1 MELKKIIQRC
11 HDRKNRALN
20 QRQTIVLPAGYD
32 AYPYHFRVHHAH
44 EKSVFL
50 YELEKANISFM
61 PIGQEP
67 SDCAPSDWAQSDDY
81 SNRIKDRQDTRSW
94 QPRRWY
100 ASWGIGIYTGE
111 TSGHEE
117 APWHDIEFT
126 HRAILKAPD
135 AVSVCLEALISA
147 VVTPLVTLTKDGG
160 LRFSCRIEEYLHPNT
175 PEAKQYIY
183 EHRPTQT
190 DPKHRYVYV
199 EVKGDMDYSVW
210 DARYEILMGSL
221 LKPPVISSE
230 VLFGLL
236 GFFKSVLH
244 RPGRGP
250 VDRTFREYEPQAFDD
265 EDAINPL
272 QIDEREVSV
281 SEKMRAVQEGHL
293 SPLAI
298 KRPGPVLTKQAHSEP
313 ELFDI
318 ADILE
323 TDARVIGIETGL
335 RHPEK
340 NREIEG
346 AFLER
351 GPLLLSMPTIE
362 YCKKADQYWTAEGF
376 SVGAMWQPDH
386 LAYVINDVSPDELLK
401 RPFARGN
408 LCIDSKRYK
417 ALYLK
422 GGNSHHILCPKCPV
436 HEACLESGFHSQ
448 HKKVSG
454 ADVCITEY
462 KIRQVLLDPL
472 WEFSGDYFF
481 DDRDRV
487 CIVSDMYASDMFVK
501 YDLSVEWLKKWIQ
514 YWECSVLGDF
524 AHAMLNAIRIYEQ
537 DLTDNIVKRVRAVV
551 KAFEGAEET
560 LIEQMCQVNV
570 AVEDADGCIGMSM
583 KDAVAFG
590 ILNIDTV
597 KSIKKIQPTLFNPN
611 WTYFHQLKRFFE
623 HYKHDADAPMWY
635 EKNQLRYWI
644 PPVLHP
650 RIKKLVILSPSLCEA
665 HLRKVF
671 PNEPFEIYSL
681 GTKET
686 LAGNRV
692 YQLRSEV
699 HSPHS
704 LLNYDL
710 DWDALGLSSMGTR
723 FVIGTH
729 REIVRASDTQ
739 HTLIFPAYM
748 DGVLKDTLKIGNTKS
763 MSFYKNI
770 PEYARVLRAE
780 FEGPN
785 VIWVFSTPYW
795 PPKLIWKYAKILFG
809 DEAEPLDYSVS
820 MNPYV
825 FKDER
830 LQKIS
835 DQYARHALIGMLT
848 YSGLKDSCKTI
859 VLNTALWVPGITDA
873 LKTTLFDWE
882 DFEIAGGLDKLPE
895 TIARREAFEAEAAKI
910 DGTWLPY
917 PMMQVLGI
925 DRNEANRILREEHG
939 RKGSVTI
946 REEILALIKA
956 GKTKL
961 QDIVDAIPDR
971 HLSAVQNEVEQMQN
985 EGVIVRSVWGT
996 YRLSKD
1002 GQGK

>member
-11 HDRKNRALN
+11 HDRKNRALS

-44 EKSVFL
+44 EKSVIL
-50 YELEKANISFM
+50 YALEKANISFM

-67 SDCAPSDWAQSDDY
+67 FDCAPSDWAQSDDY
-81 SNRIKDRQDTRSW
+81 SNRIKDRQDTQSW
-94 QPRRWY
+94 RPRRWY

-111 TSGHEE
+111 TSGHED

-126 HRAILKAPD
+126 HQAILKAPD

-147 VVTPLVTLTKDGG
+147 VATPLVTLTKDGG
-160 LRFSCRIEEYLHPNT
+160 LRFSCRIEEYLHPYIL
-175 PEAKQYIY
+175 EAKQYIY
-183 EHRPTQT
+183 EHRPTRS
-190 DPKHRYVYV
+190 DPKHRDVYV
-199 EVKGDMDYSVW
+199 EVKGDMDYSIW
-210 DARYEILMGSL
+210 DARYEILVGSL
-221 LKPPVISSE
+221 LEPPVISSE

-244 RPGRGP
+244 RPGRGT
-250 VDRTFREYEPQAFDD
+250 VDRTFREYEPQAFDA

-281 SEKMRAVQEGHL
+281 PEKMRAIREGGL

-298 KRPGPVLTKQAHSEP
+298 TRPGPVLVKQPYSEP
-313 ELFDI
+313 EPFEI
-318 ADILE
+318 SDILE

-335 RHPEK
+335 RHPEE
-340 NREIEG
+340 NREIER
-346 AFLER
+346 ALLKKEPLFLS
-351 GPLLLSMPTIE
+351 LPTYD
-362 YCKKADQYWTAEGF
+362 YCKAADQYWTAEGASIGDF
-376 SVGAMWQPDH
+376 CPADY
-386 LAYVINDVSPDELLK
+386 LEYVVKDIPRDELLK
-401 RPFARGN
+401 RPFTHGN
-408 LCIDSKRYK
+408 LCIDSQRYR
-417 ALYLK
+417 ALFFK
-422 GGNSHHILCPKCPV
+422 GGNSNHILCPKCPV
-436 HEACLESGFHSQ
+436 YKECLDRGFHSQ
-448 HKKVSG
+448 YKEIPPT
-454 ADVCITEY
+454 DVCIVEHKT
-462 KIRQVLLDPL
+462 RQVLLDPL
-472 WEFSGDYFF
+472 WEYSADYFF
-481 DDRDRV
+481 GDRDRV
-487 CIVSDMYASDMFVK
+487 CIISDMYASNLFVE
-501 YDLSVEWLKKWIQ
+501 YGLSVKWLKEWIQ

-537 DLTDNIVKRVRAVV
+537 DLTDNIAKRVRAVV

-623 HYKHDADAPMWY
+623 HYKHDADAPMRY
-635 EKNQLRYWI
+635 EKNHLRYSI

-650 RIKKLVILSPSLCEA
+650 GIKKLVILSPSLCEE

-671 PNEPFEIYSL
+671 PNEPFEIYNL

-710 DWDALGLSSMGTR
+710 DWDALGLSSIGTR
-723 FVIGTH
+723 FVIGAH
-729 REIVRASDTQ
+729 HEIERASDTQ
-739 HTLIFPAYM
+739 HTLIFPVDMNEVWA
-748 DGVLKDTLKIGNTKS
+748 DTLKNRNTKS
-763 MSFYKNI
+763 MHFYKDI
-770 PEYARVLRAE
+770 PEHAKILRAE
-780 FEGPN
+780 FEGAD
-785 VIWVFSTPYW
+785 VIWVFGTPYW
-795 PPKLIWKYAKILFG
+795 PPYLIWKYAKILFG

-830 LQKIS
+830 LQDIWE
-835 DQYARHALIGMLT
+835 QYALHALIRMLT
-848 YSGLKDSCKTI
+848 YSGLKDSGKTI
-859 VLNTALWVPGITDA
+859 VLNTALRVPGITDA

>member
-44 EKSVFL
+44 EKSVIL

-67 SDCAPSDWAQSDDY
+67 FDCAPSDWAQSDDY
-81 SNRIKDRQDTRSW
+81 YNRIKDRQDTQSW
-94 QPRRWY
+94 RPRRWY

-111 TSGHEE
+111 TSGYED

-126 HRAILKAPD
+126 HQAILKAPD

-147 VVTPLVTLTKDGG
+147 VATPLVTLTKDGG
-160 LRFSCRIEEYLHPNT
+160 LRFSCRIEEYLHPYIL
-175 PEAKQYIY
+175 EAKQYIY
-183 EHRPTQT
+183 EHRPTRS
-190 DPKHRYVYV
+190 DPKHRDVYV
-199 EVKGDMDYSVW
+199 EVKGDMDYSIW
-210 DARYEILMGSL
+210 DARYEILVGSL
-221 LKPPVISSE
+221 LEPPVISSE

-244 RPGRGP
+244 RPGRGT
-250 VDRTFREYEPQAFDD
+250 VDRTFRGYEPQAFDA

-281 SEKMRAVQEGHL
+281 PEKMRAIREGGL

-298 KRPGPVLTKQAHSEP
+298 TRPGPVLVKQPYSEP
-313 ELFDI
+313 EPFEI
-318 ADILE
+318 SDILE

-340 NREIEG
+340 NREIEH
-346 AFLER
+346 AFLEKEALFLDLPTDEHAESALRYYENEGIIAR
-351 GPLLLSMPTIE
+351 GWKPRS
-362 YCKKADQYWTAEGF
+362 Y
-376 SVGAMWQPDH
+376 
-386 LAYVINDVSPDELLK
+386 LAYMLKHIPIDEQLK
-401 RPFARGN
+401 HPFEHGN
-408 LCIDSKRYK
+408 MCIDSYRCNRLSYM
-417 ALYLK
+417 
-422 GGNSHHILCPKCPV
+422 GGNPDEIICPKCPV
-436 HEACLESGFHSQ
+436 YEECQDQGYLSQ
-448 HKKVSG
+448 FQSIKDAAVMVCGTPHQLLMNPQYANPIG
-454 ADVCITEY
+454 DVLGKT
-462 KIRQVLLDPL
+462 
-472 WEFSGDYFF
+472 
-481 DDRDRV
+481 DRIYV
-487 CIVSDMYASDMFVK
+487 VNYIYASDLFVENQ
-501 YDLSVEWLKKWIQ
+501 LSVKQLKEWIK
-514 YWECSVLGDF
+514 YWECSVLGDL
-524 AHAMLNAIRIYEQ
+524 AHALLNAIRIYKQ

-597 KSIKKIQPTLFNPN
+597 KNIEKIQPTLFNPN
-611 WTYFHQLKRFFE
+611 WTYFHQLKHFFE
-623 HYKHDADAPMWY
+623 HYKRDADAPMRY

-665 HLRKVF
+665 HLRKAF
-671 PNEPFEIYSL
+671 LNEKVETYNL

-692 YQLRSEV
+692 YQLRSEG

-710 DWDALGLSSMGTR
+710 DWNTLGLSSIGTR
-723 FVIGTH
+723 FAIGVH
-729 REIVRASDTQ
+729 REVKRAADTQ
-739 HTLIFPAYM
+739 HTLIWYDNM
-748 DGVLKDTLKIGNTKS
+748 DKILKETLKNRNTKS
-763 MSFYKNI
+763 MYFGKNI
-770 PEYARVLRAE
+770 PEKAE
-780 FEGPN
+780 FLRSQFEGAG
-785 VIWVFSTPYW
+785 VIWVLGTPYC

-859 VLNTALWVPGITDA
+859 VLNTALRVPGITDA
-873 LKTTLFDWE
+873 LKTTLFDWA

>member
-1 MELKKIIQRC
+1 MELKTIIQHC
-11 HDRKNRALN
+11 HDRKNRTLN
-20 QRQTIVLPAGYD
+20 QRKTIVLPGGYD
-32 AYPYHFRVHHAH
+32 EYPYHFRVYHAH
-44 EKSVFL
+44 EKSVIL
-50 YELEKANISFM
+50 YKLEKANISFM
-61 PIGQEP
+61 PIEQEP
-67 SDCAPSDWAQSDDY
+67 FDRAPADWARSDDY
-81 SNRIKDRQDTRSW
+81 YNRIKDRQDTGSW
-94 QPRRWY
+94 RPRRWY

-111 TSGHEE
+111 TSGYED
-117 APWHDIEFT
+117 AIWHDIEFT
-126 HRAILKAPD
+126 YQAILRVPD
-135 AVSVCLEALISA
+135 AVSACLEALISA
-147 VVTPLVTLTKDGG
+147 VVNPLVTLAKDGG

-183 EHRPTQT
+183 ERRPTRS
-190 DPKHRYVYV
+190 DPKHRDVYV

-210 DARYEILMGSL
+210 DARYEILVGSL
-221 LKPPVISSE
+221 LEPPVISSD

-236 GFFKSVLH
+236 GFFRSALHKPVLGSGVMH
-244 RPGRGP
+244 R
-250 VDRTFREYEPQAFDD
+250 EPDIQEF
-265 EDAINPL
+265 
-272 QIDEREVSV
+272 EREKLYKPLRIEDTEISV
-281 SEKMRAVQEGHL
+281 PEKMQAIREGNL

-298 KRPGPVLTKQAHSEP
+298 KRPGPVLTKQVHSEP
-313 ELFDI
+313 EFFDI

-340 NREIEG
+340 NREIER
-346 AFLER
+346 AFLEKE
-351 GPLLLSMPTIE
+351 PLLLSMPTIE
-362 YCKKADQYWTAEGF
+362 YCKKADQYWTVEGF
-376 SVGAMWQPDH
+376 SIGAMWQPNH
-386 LAYVINDVSPDELLK
+386 LEYVIKDVPLDELLK
-401 RPFARGN
+401 HPFARGN

-422 GGNSHHILCPKCPV
+422 GGNSNHIICPKCPV
-436 HEACLESGFHSQ
+436 HEECLESGFHSQ
-448 HKKVSG
+448 RKKVSG

-462 KIRQVLLDPL
+462 KIRQVLTDPL
-472 WEFSGDYFF
+472 WDYSGDYFF

-487 CIVSDMYASDMFVK
+487 CIVSDMYASDLFVA
-501 YDLSVEWLKKWIQ
+501 YGLSVKWLEEWIQ

-524 AHAMLNAIRIYEQ
+524 AHAMLNAIRIYKQ
-537 DLTDNIVKRVRAVV
+537 DLTDNIVKRIRAVV

-570 AVEDADGCIGMSM
+570 AVEDADACIGMSM

-597 KSIKKIQPTLFNPN
+597 KNIEKIQKILSNPN

-623 HYKHDADAPMWY
+623 HYRRDVDAPMWY
-635 EKNQLRYWI
+635 EENQLRYWI

-650 RIKKLVILSPSLCEA
+650 RIKKLVILSPSLCEE

-671 PNEPFEIYSL
+671 PNEPFEIYNF

-710 DWDALGLSSMGTR
+710 DWDALGLSSIGTR
-723 FVIGTH
+723 FTIGAH
-729 REIVRASDTQ
+729 HEIERASDTQ
-739 HTLIFPAYM
+739 HTLIFPVDM
-748 DGVLKDTLKIGNTKS
+748 NEVLEDTLKIGNTKS
-763 MSFYKNI
+763 MYFYKDI
-770 PEYARVLRAE
+770 PKHAKVLRAE
-780 FEGPN
+780 FEGAD
-785 VIWVFSTPYW
+785 VIWVFGTPYW

-809 DEAEPLDYSVS
+809 DETEPLDYSVS

-835 DQYARHALIGMLT
+835 DQYALHALIGILT
-848 YSGLKDSCKTI
+848 YSGLKDSGKTI
-859 VLNTALWVPGITDA
+859 VLNTALRVPGITDA
-873 LKTTLFDWE
+873 LETMLFDWE
-882 DFEIAGGLDKLPE
+882 DFEITGGLDKLPE

-910 DGTWLPY
+910 DETWLPY

-946 REEILALIKA
+946 REEILALIKG

-961 QDIVDAIPDR
+961 KDIVDAIPDR
-971 HLSAVQNEVEQMQN
+971 HLSAVQNEVKRMQN
-985 EGVIVRSVWGT
+985 EGIIVRTRWGI

-1002 GQGK
+1002 EQVK